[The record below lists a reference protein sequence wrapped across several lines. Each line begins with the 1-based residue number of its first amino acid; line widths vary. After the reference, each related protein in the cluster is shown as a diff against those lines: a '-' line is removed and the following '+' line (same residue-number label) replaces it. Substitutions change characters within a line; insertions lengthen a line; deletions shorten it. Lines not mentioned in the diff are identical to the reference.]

1 MRLYTYAYQGKTG
14 VGAERDGALVPL
26 PFADM
31 LTLIR
36 GGQPALAEARKKL
49 KSAPARVAVPLTK
62 AKLRAPIPRPG
73 KMLYSGV
80 NYYSHAD
87 DPNQR
92 KPPFLNPRC
101 FSKLPSVVIGP
112 NEPIM
117 HPGLEQNVDWEVEL
131 AVVIGRT
138 MKDWPDDKTMRG
150 VFGYTIAHDVS
161 ARTTQFQD
169 NQETQG
175 KNLDTFAPMG
185 PCIVTAD
192 EIPDPSEL
200 RVQLY
205 VNGKKVQDETNKEWI
220 YPLTR
225 VLGHLNSLMTLE
237 PGDIVTT
244 GTPGGVGLHMN
255 PPRYLKPGDVC
266 RLVIEPIGEL
276 VNPVKAKVVKTK

>member
-1 MRLYTYAYQGKTG
+1 MRLYTFKHQSKTLI
-14 VGAERDGALVPL
+14 GAEREGALVPL
-26 PFADM
+26 PYPDM
-31 LTLIR
+31 LTFIR
-36 GGQPALAEARKKL
+36 EGRPALAEARKRL
-49 KSAPARVAVPLTK
+49 KSAPARVAVPLK
-62 AKLRAPIPRPG
+62 KVKLLAPVPRPG
-73 KMLYSGV
+73 KMLFSGV

-87 DPNQR
+87 DQSER

-112 NEPIM
+112 GEPIM

-131 AVVIGRT
+131 AVVIGRK
-138 MKDWPDDKTMRG
+138 MKDWPDEKTMSG
-150 VFGYTIAHDVS
+150 IFGYTIAHDVS

-169 NQETQG
+169 NQETQA
-175 KNLDTFAPMG
+175 KNFDTFAPMG

-200 RVQLY
+200 RVQLF
-205 VNGKKVQDETNKEWI
+205 VNGEKMQDETNKEWI

-244 GTPGGVGLHMN
+244 GTPGGVGLQMN
-255 PPRYLKPGDVC
+255 PQRWLKPGDVC
-266 RLVIEPIGEL
+266 RLVIDPIGEL
-276 VNPVKAKVVKTK
+276 VNPVKAKK

>member
-1 MRLYTYAYQGKTG
+1 MRLYTFTHQSKTRIG
-14 VGAERDGALVPL
+14 VERDGTLLPL
-26 PFADM
+26 PYPDM

-36 GGQPALAEARKKL
+36 GGRDALATVRQKL
-49 KSAPARVAVPLTK
+49 ERTPARNAIPLKK
-62 AKLRAPIPRPG
+62 AKIRAPIPRPG

-87 DPNQR
+87 DPAQR
-92 KPPFLNPRC
+92 KAPFLNPRC
-101 FSKLPSVVIGP
+101 FAKLPSSIIGP
-112 NEPIM
+112 GDAIL
-117 HPGLEQNVDWEVEL
+117 HPGLEQHVDWEVEL

-138 MKDWPDDKTMRG
+138 MHNWPDARTMRG
-150 VFGYTIAHDVS
+150 IFGYTITNDVS

-175 KNLDTFAPMG
+175 KNFDTFAPLG

-192 EIPDPSEL
+192 EIPDPGAL
-200 RVQLY
+200 RVQLF
-205 VNGKKVQDETNKEWI
+205 VNGELRQDESNREWI

-225 VLGHLNSLMTLE
+225 VLGHLNSIMTLE

-244 GTPGGVGLHMN
+244 GTPGGIGLHMN
-255 PPRYLKPGDVC
+255 PQVWLKPGDVC

-276 VNPVKAKVVKTK
+276 INPVKAKRSNA

>member
-1 MRLYTYAYQGKTG
+1 
-14 VGAERDGALVPL
+14 
-26 PFADM
+26 
-31 LTLIR
+31 
-36 GGQPALAEARKKL
+36 
-49 KSAPARVAVPLTK
+49 
-62 AKLRAPIPRPG
+62 
-73 KMLYSGV
+73 V

-87 DPNQR
+87 DPGQR

-131 AVVIGRT
+131 AVVIGKT
-138 MKDWPDDKTMRG
+138 MKDWPDDKTMNG
-150 VFGYTIAHDVS
+150 IFGYTIVHDVS

-175 KNLDTFAPMG
+175 KNFDTFAPMG

-192 EIPDPSEL
+192 EVPDPSEL

-205 VNGKKVQDETNKEWI
+205 VNGEKVQDETNKEWI

-244 GTPGGVGLHMN
+244 GTPGGVGFHMN

-276 VNPVKAKVVKTK
+276 VNPVKAKAKAQK

>member
-1 MRLYTYAYQGKTG
+1 MRLYTFTYQGKTI

-36 GGQPALAEARKKL
+36 GGRPALAEARKKL
-49 KSAPARVAVPLTK
+49 KSAPARIAIPLKK

-73 KMLYSGV
+73 KMLFSGV

-87 DPNQR
+87 DPSQR

-138 MKDWPDDKTMRG
+138 MKDWPDDKTMSG

-175 KNLDTFAPMG
+175 KNFDTFAPMG

-205 VNGKKVQDETNKEWI
+205 VNGEKVQDETNKEWI

-225 VLGHLNSLMTLE
+225 VFGHLNSLMMLE

-276 VNPVKAKVVKTK
+276 VNPVKAKVVRSK